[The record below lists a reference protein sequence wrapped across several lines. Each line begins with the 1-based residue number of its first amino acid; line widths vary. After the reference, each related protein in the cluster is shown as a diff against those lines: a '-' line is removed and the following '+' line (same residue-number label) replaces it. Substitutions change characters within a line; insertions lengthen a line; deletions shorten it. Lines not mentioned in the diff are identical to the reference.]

1 VAEAMANGE
10 AVAEAMASG
19 EAVVEAMVSGEAVVV
34 TSTPTLMVMSFSM
47 KDVAVVVT
55 TEVPVRMMMDSLW
68 RPTNSP
74 DSRDVADTVVTEAT
88 EATEVTEAKEVTE
101 ATEAKE
107 AKEATEVTTVAT
119 ATLPEVAPAP
129 RRKAP
134 LSPRSRTSLLKP
146 VIKRLNNE
154 FSKLSAYKTE
164 KDWVNLM
171 KVTN

>member
-19 EAVVEAMVSGEAVVV
+19 EDVAEAMVSGEAVVV

-47 KDVAVVVT
+47 NDVAVVVTT

-74 DSRDVADTVVTEAT
+74 DSREVADTVVSVVREVAREAAREVVT
-88 EATEVTEAKEVTE
+88 EATEVTEVKE
-101 ATEAKE
+101 ATEA
-107 AKEATEVTTVAT
+107 TTVAT

-134 LSPRSRTSLLKP
+134 LSPRSRTSLLKT
-146 VIKRLNNE
+146 VIRRLNNE
-154 FSKLSAYKTE
+154 FSK
-164 KDWVNLM
+164 
-171 KVTN
+171 

>member
-1 VAEAMANGE
+1 MAEAMANGE

-55 TEVPVRMMMDSLW
+55 TTEVPVRMMMDSLW

-74 DSRDVADTVVTEAT
+74 DSRDVADTVVT

-154 FSKLSAYKTE
+154 FSK
-164 KDWVNLM
+164 
-171 KVTN
+171 

>member
-55 TEVPVRMMMDSLW
+55 TTEVPVRMMMDSLW

-88 EATEVTEAKEVTE
+88 EVTEAREVTEVK
-101 ATEAKE
+101 EAKE